1 VVRFGRLAGALALLL
16 AGALAPAAQAQA
28 QGLPRLT
35 VTSFTLSA
43 DTTHPQLETPF
54 HLIVSLH
61 VKERVTS
68 IETLELPILAEL
80 ELQGDERTL
89 RAGPDGTDYRET
101 IAVIAHHTGSI
112 VVAPATLQAIDA
124 RDGRPKQYFTNQLE
138 LRVGGGTLE
147 PLQTGASIV
156 TTALFVLVRI
166 GAIVIGIVALVAV
179 IVLVARRRPRPAPP
193 VPVAQPQPAAAA
205 PVPRARSRREQLDD
219 AYSVLRAER
228 TRLAA
233 VTVRSAVRRMVGAS
247 DGETLD
253 DVLRRPEAREAPMRE
268 LLRSLERAAFTYDAD
283 LAGAIDAA
291 CAAFERIL
299 A

>member
-16 AGALAPAAQAQA
+16 AGALAPAAQA

-101 IAVIAHHTGSI
+101 IAVIAHHTGPI
-112 VVAPATLQAIDA
+112 TVAPATLQAIDA

-138 LRVGGGTLE
+138 LNVGGGALE
-147 PLQTGASIV
+147 PLRSGASIV
-156 TTALFVLVRI
+156 TTALSVLARIAAVLV
-166 GAIVIGIVALVAV
+166 GIAALAAV
-179 IVLVARRRPRPAPP
+179 IVLLARRRPQPAPP
-193 VPVAQPQPAAAA
+193 VVAPPPQPVPVA
-205 PVPRARSRREQLDD
+205 PVPRARSRREQLED

-233 VTVRSAVRRMVGAS
+233 VTVRSVVRRMVGAS

-253 DVLRRPEAREAPMRE
+253 DVLRRPDASEAPMRE
-268 LLRSLERAAFTYDAD
+268 LLRALERAAFTYDAD